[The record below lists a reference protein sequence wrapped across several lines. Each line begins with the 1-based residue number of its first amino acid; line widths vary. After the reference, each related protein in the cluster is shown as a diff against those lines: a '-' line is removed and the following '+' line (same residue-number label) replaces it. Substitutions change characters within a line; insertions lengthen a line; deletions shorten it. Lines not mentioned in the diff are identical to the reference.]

1 MSFILA
7 KLLIYFKRLYLGISL
22 PKFKYILSK
31 KSNYSKYNILDIGC
45 GGGSPKKTKIVFP
58 FSRYVAIDRDF
69 GYHNSRNIIELID
82 RKICHD
88 LNDDIQILSEE
99 LKDEMF
105 DIVIFNHT
113 IEHTSKGLDVLRN
126 IAPRIKKDGVIYIEF
141 PSIRSLSLPNMK
153 GTLNFCDDKTHLR
166 LYSVQEIANVLL
178 DENLSIIRG
187 GRRFNIFSLFL
198 IPFRIVSCI
207 LFKKSP
213 AGVFWDLAGFA
224 DFVFAIK
231 N

>member
-1 MSFILA
+1 M
-7 KLLIYFKRLYLGISL
+7 R
-22 PKFKYILSK
+22 
-31 KSNYSKYNILDIGC
+31 
-45 GGGSPKKTKIVFP
+45 
-58 FSRYVAIDRDF
+58 
-69 GYHNSRNIIELID
+69 
-82 RKICHD
+82 
-88 LNDDIQILSEE
+88 
-99 LKDEMF
+99 
-105 DIVIFNHT
+105 
-113 IEHTSKGLDVLRN
+113 
-126 IAPRIKKDGVIYIEF
+126 
-141 PSIRSLSLPNMK
+141 

-187 GRRFNIFSLFL
+187 GRRFNIFSLVL

-231 N
+231 K

>member
-1 MSFILA
+1 MYLILS
-7 KLLIYFKRLYLGISL
+7 KLNIFLKRFYLSISL
-22 PKFKYILSK
+22 PKFKFILTK
-31 KSNYSKYNILDIGC
+31 KSNYNKYHILDIGC

-69 GYHNSRNIIELID
+69 GYHNNLNVIDLID

-88 LNDDIQILSEE
+88 LNDDIEFLIEE
-99 LKDEMF
+99 LKDEIF

-113 IEHTSKGLDVLRN
+113 IEHTTKGLEVLRN
-126 IAPRIKKDGVIYIEF
+126 IAPRIKKGGVIYIEF
-141 PSIRSLSLPNMK
+141 PSIRSLSLPNMR

-178 DENLSIIRG
+178 DEGLSIIRG
-187 GRRFNIFSLFL
+187 GRRFNFFSLFL
-198 IPFRIVSCI
+198 IPFRIVNCI
-207 LFKKSP
+207 IFKKSP
-213 AGVFWDLAGFA
+213 AGIFWDIAGFA

-231 N
+231 K